1 MSVPTGPFQPK
12 DPHKNRGYLVVMNSG
27 GSLITVTTKKITA
40 ADNTTQPKGAVL
52 ARTILRRDPAD
63 KVRAVTSDDYGTSP
77 SGTTDT
83 N

>member
-1 MSVPTGPFQPK
+1 MATPTGPFQPK
-12 DPHKNRGYLVVMNSG
+12 DPHKNRGHLVVMKNG

-40 ADNTTQPKGAVL
+40 SDNTTQPKGAVV
-52 ARTILRRDPAD
+52 ARTILRRDPTD
-63 KVRAVTSDDYGTSP
+63 RTKHVTSDDYGTAP